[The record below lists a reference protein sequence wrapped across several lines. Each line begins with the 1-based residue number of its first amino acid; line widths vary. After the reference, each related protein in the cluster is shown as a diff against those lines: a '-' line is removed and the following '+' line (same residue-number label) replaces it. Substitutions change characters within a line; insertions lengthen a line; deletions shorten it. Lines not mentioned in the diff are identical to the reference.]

1 MLISTILYERKFAL
15 SVIVLGSLA
24 LAVAPRFLPD
34 YTVISLITIL
44 MYATLTLSWTMFSGP
59 TNYISLATA
68 ALFGVGIYLS
78 AVLRQSLPL
87 PVIIIIGGLASFILA
102 LLIGLLTL
110 RLKGVYFILFTFG
123 TTALIRNI
131 IQWWEVKFTHTVG
144 RHVLGAS
151 NTAVYAYI
159 LAIFFITLLTSFL
172 LRYSSMGMALQGIGE
187 NEDAAEHIGINVT
200 WIKILTFA
208 CSAIFMGA
216 TGAVMATRLRYI
228 DPTIAF
234 DPLLSFLPVLMAI
247 FGGTSRLEG
256 PILGSAIFTLLREF
270 LLTKYPYAYMLLMGL
285 TLIAV
290 ILYLPGGLVVLAFRW
305 WIRLKIQW
313 AKTKF
318 QWQMLKSRWWREE
331 WRPKVSMWLAQWRL
345 RVGWLLGRKRHDA

>member
-15 SVIVLGSLA
+15 SMIVLSIAVLA
-24 LAVAPRFLPD
+24 FAPQFLPD
-34 YTVISLITIL
+34 YALISLITIL
-44 MYATLTLSWTMFSGP
+44 MYVNLTLSWAIFSGS

-68 ALFGVGIYLS
+68 ALFGVGVYLA
-78 AVLRQSLPL
+78 AVLKNSLPFPL
-87 PVIIIIGGLASFILA
+87 LILMGGLVSFILA
-102 LLIGLLTL
+102 FLIGMLTL

-123 TTALIRNI
+123 VTALIRNV
-131 IQWWEVKFTHTVG
+131 IQWWETHFTHTVG
-144 RHVLGAS
+144 RHVAGIG
-151 NTAVYAYI
+151 NEAVYGYI
-159 LAIFFITLLTSFL
+159 LAIFSLTLFFSFF
-172 LRYSSMGMALQGIGE
+172 LRYSSIGMALQGIGE
-187 NEDAAEHIGINVT
+187 NDTAAEHIGINVT

-228 DPTIAF
+228 DPGIAF

-247 FGGTSRLEG
+247 FGGTSMLGG
-256 PILGSAIFTLLREF
+256 PILGAVIFTLLREF
-270 LLTKYPYAYMLLMGL
+270 LITKYPLVYMLLMGL

-290 ILYLPGGLVVLAFRW
+290 ILYLPGGLVVQVFRW
-305 WIRLKIQW
+305 WIWLKIQW

-318 QWQMLKSRWWREE
+318 QWQMLQSRWRDE

-345 RVGWLLGRKRHDA
+345 RMQWRLGRKR